1 MQGNTMSPQMCYYY
15 LTAFME
21 RQEGQCS
28 LQFIFLSQ
36 GSRVHVGIALTG
48 LHLAE
53 LHHGFKM
60 SMVSLNLSELPF
72 LKKFLFT

>member
-1 MQGNTMSPQMCYYY
+1 MFSPVYSPELG
-15 LTAFME
+15 LT
-21 RQEGQCS
+21 
-28 LQFIFLSQ
+28 
-36 GSRVHVGIALTG
+36 GSCGIALTG

-53 LHHGFKM
+53 LHHGFKT